1 MGVLLDVLG
10 AMVIGGMLLIMIFN
24 FQYQLTD
31 TAQSVMFIADM
42 MDHMQEAATRLNNI
56 ISMGGI
62 GFQPSAMVT
71 VADSNLVEFR
81 TQWDYRANAISAIEH
96 RVTLSIASTQTPFG
110 KALRVTQDGGE
121 VNNLGFIFW
130 IDALKFRYF
139 DINGSLTTTPSQVRS
154 VDLWLTF
161 RRNAQTL
168 HREPLR
174 TKIQMRCYL
183 MNAYLAGG

>member
-1 MGVLLDVLG
+1 M
-10 AMVIGGMLLIMIFN
+10 
-24 FQYQLTD
+24 Y
-31 TAQSVMFIADM
+31 
-42 MDHMQEAATRLNNI
+42 
-56 ISMGGI
+56 
-62 GFQPSAMVT
+62 SA
-71 VADSNLVEFR
+71 SPPEPN
-81 TQWDYRANAISAIEH
+81 
-96 RVTLSIASTQTPFG
+96 TQTPFG